1 MYFESLAAAWH
12 MDGHG
17 RLCLDGLRSDDDG
30 GSVDGLVAT
39 GTLSSA
45 LAMGQRGPAAAS
57 R

>member
-17 RLCLDGLRSDDDG
+17 G
-30 GSVDGLVAT
+30 GSVDGLVTT